1 MKKWLERRLVAFL
14 TTPVARYERYGRNN
28 LAALRRTIH
37 KGDVL
42 LSEGDQRVSAI
53 IRYLT
58 QSPWSHAT
66 LYLGDELLQHG
77 GQLAEQVRERFGAE
91 ADSLLLD
98 ASPQGVVLAPLSKY
112 SRFNLRLCRARLAAE
127 DLKTVLDRAVASL
140 GWRYDLRNL
149 VDLARFYMPAELVPR
164 RLRASGPRLG
174 SRAGAT
180 VICTSLIG
188 GLFHAVGYPVHPTGA
203 GRHPSLLA
211 PCDFDR
217 SPYFEI
223 VSHQLSALDFDY
235 RARAAAATSAE
246 DS

>member
-1 MKKWLERRLVAFL
+1 MNKWLERRLVAFL
-14 TTPVARYERYGRNN
+14 TAPVARYERYGRDN
-28 LAALRRTIH
+28 LEALRSTIH

-42 LSEGDQRVSAI
+42 LSQGDQRVSAI

-77 GQLAEQVRERFGAE
+77 GHLADQVRERFGDE

-98 ASPQGVVLAPLSKY
+98 ALPQGVVLAPLSKY
-112 SRFNLRLCRARLAAE
+112 SRLNLRLCRARLAPE
-127 DLKTVLDRAVASL
+127 DLKTVLDRAISSL

-149 VDLARFYMPAELVPR
+149 VDLARFFLPAALVPQ

-174 SRAGAT
+174 SRAGAA

-203 GRHPSLLA
+203 GRHASLLA

-223 VSHQLSALDFDY
+223 VSHQLPPTDFDY
-235 RARAAAATSAE
+235 RALAGAPTSPE
-246 DS
+246 DA